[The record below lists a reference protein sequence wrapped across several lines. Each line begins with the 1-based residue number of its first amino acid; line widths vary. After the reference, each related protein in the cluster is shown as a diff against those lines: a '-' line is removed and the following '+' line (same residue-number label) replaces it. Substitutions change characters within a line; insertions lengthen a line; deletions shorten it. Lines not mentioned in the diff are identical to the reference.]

1 MREAPRLPDR
11 RNGRPPFVLDR
22 SAAAPLLSL
31 AGLAVAAAF
40 SLGLLFGRFDLGIGG
55 GPGGEGGSRTPNPS
69 VVFTPAPSPD
79 ATPAFAGT
87 ILFAQEG
94 SIWSI
99 SGHEVRRISSGSR
112 DSMPAW
118 TSDGQAIVFIETRTR
133 NARVPTD
140 GRYQTYILDYPS
152 VMRMTAAGTDRTVIK
167 DGLIKLEGGSERY
180 YFTWLLQPDVSPD
193 GKTIALVSDAPKPFD
208 QDVTLSLLPMTGGK
222 VDNLGVRQERPLG
235 HNDPDWSPDGTRLAF
250 TYNARD
256 ASLGTPKVGI
266 LTLKGA
272 KLRFLVSGGY
282 AQPSWSPD
290 GRFLA
295 AVRTTGDGRDIVIV
309 RVKDGAVLDR
319 FTADGRSFAPA
330 WSPDGTGIAYLNI
343 TREEVDLRLL
353 LLGPPA
359 AAGGAPTLRDDIAL
373 TADSRLD
380 PGSRPSWFIP
390 PELLPTPSP
399 SAAPSG
405 SGSPAGSAA
414 PSVAP

>member
-1 MREAPRLPDR
+1 
-11 RNGRPPFVLDR
+11 VLDR

-79 ATPAFAGT
+79 ATPAFVGT

-295 AVRTTGDGRDIVIV
+295 AGRTTGAHDRRRSRHRHRARQGRGGPGPLHGRRSELRPRLVAGRD
-309 RVKDGAVLDR
+309 RDR
-319 FTADGRSFAPA
+319 LSEHHQGRGRS
-330 WSPDGTGIAYLNI
+330 
-343 TREEVDLRLL
+343 
-353 LLGPPA
+353 A
-359 AAGGAPTLRDDIAL
+359 AAAARAARRGWRGADTAGRHRPHRRQPARSRVAPVVVHPARAAAHAVAVGGPVGLGIPGRLGRAERRAL
-373 TADSRLD
+373 A
-380 PGSRPSWFIP
+380 GSRM
-390 PELLPTPSP
+390 
-399 SAAPSG
+399 
-405 SGSPAGSAA
+405 
-414 PSVAP
+414 